1 MDNTDFYKSMMIRY
15 MLISFLDCNFFMISM
30 YDDVIIH
37 ALMQIKFVFF
47 NILALN
53 YTISTLN
60 SFYNIIRILILAYL
74 LISITCIIS
83 K

>member
-60 SFYNIIRILILAYL
+60 SFYNIIRIMILAYL

>member
-15 MLISFLDCNFFMISM
+15 MLISFLDCNFFIISM

-47 NILALN
+47 NILTLN

-60 SFYNIIRILILAYL
+60 SFYNIIRI
-74 LISITCIIS
+74 
-83 K
+83 